1 MAAKVEI
8 FAHELKLDQ
17 DLRDYVT
24 DKTERIDR
32 YMDEVD
38 EARVD
43 LSFRR
48 ATRSAQDR
56 YKAQITLRGKG
67 FVLRAEEQTD
77 QIQSAFDAVLDKIQR
92 QMERYK
98 GKHYRNR
105 INAAD
110 LSEQE
115 LIEADAAEGDEP
127 VLPIARTK
135 KFMLY
140 PMSPAEALEQMR
152 LLGHEQFFVF
162 YNMDAACVS
171 VLYRRGD
178 ESFGQIDTEL
188 A

>member
-1 MAAKVEI
+1 MTAKVEI
-8 FAHELKLDQ
+8 FAHEMKVDEG
-17 DLRDYVT
+17 LREYVT
-24 DKTERIDR
+24 TKTSKLER

-43 LSFRR
+43 LSFRK

-77 QIQSAFDAVLDKIQR
+77 QIQAAFDTVLDKIQR

-98 GKHYRNR
+98 GKHYRNKV
-105 INAAD
+105 NVAS
-110 LSEQE
+110 LNEQE
-115 LIEADAAEGDEP
+115 LIEAEAADADEAA
-127 VLPIARTK
+127 LAIARTK

-140 PMSPAEALEQMR
+140 PMSPAEAMEQMR

-162 YNMDAACVS
+162 YNMDAAGVS

-178 ESFGQIDTEL
+178 DSFGLIDTEL

>member
-8 FAHELKLDQ
+8 YAHELTVDEA
-17 DLRDYVT
+17 LREYVT
-24 DKTERIDR
+24 AKTERLER

-43 LSFRR
+43 LRFRR
-48 ATRSAQDR
+48 ATRAAQDR
-56 YKAQITLRGKG
+56 FKAQITLRGKG

-77 QIQSAFDAVLDKIQR
+77 QVQSAFDAVLDKIQR
-92 QMERYK
+92 QIERYK
-98 GKHYRNR
+98 GKHYRNKT
-105 INAAD
+105 NAAA

-115 LIEADAAEGDEP
+115 LIEADAAEQEDA
-127 VLPIARTK
+127 LPITRTK

-140 PMSPAEALEQMR
+140 PMSAAEAMEQMR

-178 ESFGQIDTEL
+178 ESFGLIDTEL

>member
-1 MAAKVEI
+1 MATVEI
-8 FAHELKLDQ
+8 FAHELKLDEP
-17 DLRDYVT
+17 LRDYVNN
-24 DKTERIDR
+24 KASKLER
-32 YMDEVD
+32 YMDEVA

-43 LSFRR
+43 LSFRK
-48 ATRSAQDR
+48 ATRAAQDR
-56 YKAQITLRGKG
+56 FKAQITLRGKG

-77 QIQSAFDAVLDKIQR
+77 QIHSAFDAAIDKIQR

-105 INAAD
+105 TSEVE
-110 LSEQE
+110 LTEQE
-115 LIEADAAEGDEP
+115 LAEAERQEAEQSTDF
-127 VLPIARTK
+127 ARQK
-135 KFMLY
+135 KFLLY

-152 LLGHEQFFVF
+152 LLGHEEFFVF

-178 ESFGQIDTEL
+178 GNFGLIDTEV